1 MMGTK
6 KKIFYGVVGLIVMI
20 AAAVTVEKVFF
31 PKPSTILNIPMTIVK
46 VSHPKNEN
54 VPFEV
59 SALGQI
65 KSAQE
70 IDLMAQQSGYLTAVN
85 VQSGDQVEKGQLL
98 FQIAN
103 KTQAAAVASARAGLT
118 QAKAHYDRIETLV
131 KEGAASQDEL
141 DTQDKNLQQSK
152 AMLDQAE
159 KAYSETQVSAPFSGQ
174 VTATDLAVGSYVNVG
189 DTLIGIVSGKEKF
202 VQYVLPSGYLKFAKL
217 GQSVSFNN
225 PFEKTQAVSAKVSY
239 VSPEIDIQS
248 ASFVVKAAIPS
259 SLAEALPPG
268 LTVMVAQ
275 VLQADRKVLALPSLS
290 IKADP
295 NGFYVFLIEPQAS
308 ATDEGRIVMRR
319 IKIGSKF
326 GEWVEILSGLST
338 SDAVVVEG
346 QEKVHEGQRVKYGFI

>member
-1 MMGTK
+1 MSLK
-6 KKIFYGVVGLIVMI
+6 KKIVYGLFGLIVI
-20 AAAVTVEKVFF
+20 IGAIVTVEKVFF
-31 PKPSTILNIPMTIVK
+31 PKPSTILAIPMTLVK

-54 VPFEV
+54 IPFAV

-65 KSAQE
+65 KSVQE
-70 IDLMAQQSGYLTAVN
+70 IDLMAQQSGYLTEVN
-85 VQSGDQVEKGQLL
+85 VRSGDHVEKGQLL
-98 FQIAN
+98 FEINN
-103 KTQAAAVASARAGLT
+103 KTQSAALASARAGLA

-141 DTQDKNLQQSK
+141 DTQDKNLKQSQ
-152 AMLDQAE
+152 AILDQAQ

-217 GQSVSFNN
+217 GQMVLFKN
-225 PFEKTQAVSAKVSY
+225 PFEKSDMVSAEVTY
-239 VSPEIDIQS
+239 LSPEIDIQN
-248 ASFVVKAAIPS
+248 ASFVVKAAIPAS
-259 SLAEALPPG
+259 FADHLPPG
-268 LTVMVAQ
+268 LTVMVSQ

-295 NGFYVFLIEPQAS
+295 NGFYVFLIDPEAS
-308 ATDEGRIVMRR
+308 ADEGRILMRR

-326 GEWVEILSGLST
+326 GEWVEVLSGLST
-338 SDAVVVEG
+338 SDSVVVEG
-346 QEKVHEGQRVKYGFI
+346 QEKVHEGQRVQYQII